1 MTTSPYRALPSVDR
15 LLADPRLAELA
26 AAYGHERV
34 ADQARQALEKARRAI
49 ADGGRPP

>member
-26 AAYGHERV
+26 ASYGHAR
-34 ADQARQALEKARRAI
+34 ASDQAP
-49 ADGGRPP
+49 GGVC